1 VTMETVIAVLLVA
14 ASLVFVA
21 VALDATKYPK

>member
-1 VTMETVIAVLLVA
+1 METIIAILLVA